1 MNDPGLTNLRWAYG
15 LVDGLAQGGL
25 RYAVISPG
33 SRSTPLVLA
42 CRQHP
47 RIQTRVHLDERA
59 AAFLALGLARGRNEP
74 VALIATSGSAP
85 AHWFPAV
92 LEASASQVPL
102 LLLSADRPPELQDWG
117 ANQTL
122 DQSRLFGVHVRAFFQ
137 AGLPEEDPDLIR
149 QIQRL
154 GAKAVARACWPL
166 PGPVHLN
173 LPFREPLVPQAP
185 ADAWPRESPDPVAVQ
200 QPRLMPQATAVRQ
213 LADLLNT
220 GPGLLICGP
229 DTYAPDFP
237 QALLDLAARLGAPV
251 FADPLSNLRF
261 GPWSKDRILSRYDRF
276 LRREADALPKPA
288 WVLRFGA
295 APTSKALCQYLAA
308 QAVPQILVDPWGRW
322 RDPSHRS
329 HLVQAD
335 PALLCTQLLPQIA
348 AHGQD
353 WHRPF
358 WEAESRAQHQEA
370 ELDRIHPSRLIP
382 ALMDQLPEGSW
393 LLSGN
398 SLAIR
403 YLDAW
408 SGCGEKRLRIFCNR
422 GTSGIDGT
430 VSTLMGLSI
439 AKGEKVVGLVGD
451 LSLAHDL
458 NGFWNAADREA
469 VVIVLDNGGGGIFR
483 QLPQAQL
490 PDFETYWGTP
500 PGLDLAQ
507 VATLFRLGFQR
518 VTMASEFR
526 PALQRA
532 LATKG
537 AQLIAVSLDSA

>member
-1 MNDPGLTNLRWAYG
+1 MKDLGLTNLRWAYG
-15 LVDGLAQGGL
+15 LVDGLTQGGL
-25 RYAVISPG
+25 RHAVISPG

-237 QALLDLAARLGAPV
+237 QALLDLSARSGAPV

-261 GPWSKDRILSRYDRF
+261 GPWPKDRVLSRYDRF
-276 LRREADALPKPA
+276 LRRAADALPKPA

-295 APTSKALCQYLAA
+295 APISKALCQYLAA

-335 PALLCTQLLPQIA
+335 PALLCAQLRPQLRSRA
-348 AHGQD
+348 RD
-353 WHRPF
+353 WHQPF
-358 WEAESRAQHQEA
+358 WEAESRAQPQEA
-370 ELDRIHPSRLIP
+370 ESDRIHPSRWIPELI
-382 ALMDQLPEGSW
+382 DQLPEDSW

-439 AKGEKVVGLVGD
+439 AKGEKVVGLLGD
-451 LSLAHDL
+451 VSLAHDL
-458 NGFWNAADREA
+458 NGFWNAADREV

-490 PDFETYWGTP
+490 PDFEPYWCTP
-500 PGLDLAQ
+500 PNLDLAQ
-507 VATLFRLGFQR
+507 VAALFCLGFQR
-518 VTMASEFR
+518 VTTASEFR

-537 AQLIAVSLDSA
+537 AQLIALSLDSA